1 MIIIIMLTYHFP
13 MNGDFDRVDDD
24 DAAND
29 SWNPSENMGNHVNT
43 ENRVHLL
50 FRSNQTKI
58 PGNPENM

>member
-1 MIIIIMLTYHFP
+1 

-29 SWNPSENMGNHVNT
+29 SWKPSENMGNHVNT